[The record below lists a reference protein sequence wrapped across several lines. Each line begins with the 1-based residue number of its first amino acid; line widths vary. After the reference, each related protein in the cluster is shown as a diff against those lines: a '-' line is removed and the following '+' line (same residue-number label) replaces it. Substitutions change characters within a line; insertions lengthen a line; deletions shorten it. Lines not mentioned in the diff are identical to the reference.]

1 MGVACDSVMAGSELW
16 HCGWTVSQLGVSYD
30 TVAGRNDLSD
40 DLKSLKETVDDDDDM
55 KILKQDVDD
64 DDDMKI
70 LKQDVDDDDDM
81 KILKQDVDDLHAAC
95 GHW

>member
-1 MGVACDSVMAGSELW
+1 M
-16 HCGWTVSQLGVSYD
+16 TVSWLGVSYD

-64 DDDMKI
+64 
-70 LKQDVDDDDDM
+70 
-81 KILKQDVDDLHAAC
+81 LHAAC
-95 GHW
+95 GH